1 MKGVLTDIESIV
13 MWVLTIALVSHL
25 CHFGKLSREKNTTL
39 DCVLS
44 FKSLPKPPMPLI
56 LLAALVNC
64 VGRYV
69 GVFW

>member
-39 DCVLS
+39 L
-44 FKSLPKPPMPLI
+44 LI
-56 LLAALVNC
+56 VIQIITKTANAPDLAGCIGKLC
-64 VGRYV
+64 R
-69 GVFW
+69 